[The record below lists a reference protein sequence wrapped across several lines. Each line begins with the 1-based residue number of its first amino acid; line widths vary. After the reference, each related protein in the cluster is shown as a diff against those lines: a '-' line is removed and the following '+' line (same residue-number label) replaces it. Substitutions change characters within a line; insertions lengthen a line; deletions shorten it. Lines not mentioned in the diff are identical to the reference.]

1 MRRGAGVRIAALA
14 VAAEA
19 ASDHA
24 VLHAWRAKKA
34 EKGAAR

>member
-1 MRRGAGVRIAALA
+1 MRRGASVRIAALA
-14 VAAEA
+14 VAARA
-19 ASDHA
+19 ALDHA